1 MMKMDTFSTNIPKT
15 SIAHTAWSIY
25 CHRQQLLATLRQASK
40 KARQQQTTTLV
51 SFTQPVATCD
61 PLRLFRAF
69 EHAAMGERLFWEYPA
84 EQRALVGVGT
94 ATTIQAMGADSF
106 VSIATAWRTL
116 QQEVV
121 KGPADAIQT
130 PGPILLGGFAFDPLR
145 PRTSL
150 WANFPDGLLI
160 LPHLLFHIQHE
171 HAMLI
176 ISQEITPTDDIEQCA
191 DAILDRLQHIS
202 TLVANTPL
210 PEREQTT
217 SKLLLRDISPASAWK
232 DLVAMVVKQIKSD
245 AYQKVVLARSVEAIN
260 VDHAF
265 DANTTLQYLR
275 VIYPNAHVFALQRGM
290 HYFVGA
296 TPERLLSA
304 HHGQLRT
311 MALAGS
317 APRGKT
323 QEEDDHLGAELLL
336 SAKNKNEHEIVV
348 ATIHDALARFCSRV
362 WIADAPELLRLKN
375 IQHLETPI
383 VGELLAGYSILDAIQ
398 SLHPTPAVGGFPCD
412 KALQEIRENEQLDRG
427 WYAGPFGWV
436 DAHGDGEFAVALRS
450 ALIDG
455 KTATLFAGCGI
466 VADSDPESE
475 YLESCLKLNVMLRGL
490 GGEESEQER

>member
-1 MMKMDTFSTNIPKT
+1 MMNMDIVSTNRPKT
-15 SIAHTAWSIY
+15 SIAHTAWSIS
-25 CHRQQLLATLRQASK
+25 CHRQQLLATLRQASN
-40 KARQQQTTTLV
+40 KARQQRTTTLV
-51 SFTQPVATCD
+51 SFTQTVATCD
-61 PLRLFRAF
+61 PLRLFQALQQ
-69 EHAAMGERLFWEYPA
+69 ADMGERFFWEYPA

-121 KGPADAIQT
+121 KGSGEAMQT
-130 PGPILLGGFAFDPLR
+130 AGPILLGGFAFDPLR

-150 WANFPDGLLI
+150 WADFPDGLLI

-171 HAMLI
+171 HATLI
-176 ISQEITPTDDIEQCA
+176 ISQQITATDDIEQCA
-191 DAILDRLQHIS
+191 AAILDRLQRLS

-210 PEREQTT
+210 QEREETT
-217 SKLLLRDISPASAWK
+217 SKLVLRDISPADAWK
-232 DLVAMVVKQIKSD
+232 ALVATVVKQIRSD
-245 AYQKVVLARSVEAIN
+245 TYQKIVLARSVEAIN
-260 VDHAF
+260 ADQSF
-265 DANTTLQYLR
+265 DVNTTLQYLR
-275 VIYPNAHVFALQRGM
+275 TMYPNAHIFALQRST

-304 HHGQLRT
+304 HRGQLCT

-323 QEEDDHLGAELLL
+323 EEEDDHLGAELLL

-348 ATIHDALARFCSRV
+348 ATIRDALARFCSRV
-362 WIADAPELLRLKN
+362 WIADAPQLLRLKN

-436 DAHGDGEFAVALRS
+436 DARGDGEFAVALRS
-450 ALIDG
+450 ALVEG
-455 KTATLFAGCGI
+455 NTATLFAGCGI
-466 VADSDPESE
+466 VADSDPDSE

-490 GGEESEQER
+490 GGEESEAER